1 MRMHD
6 AVANLLSRS
15 RRLSMKSISS
25 SLHRVMS
32 CEESNLSWQV
42 TEWFFGRDEQEDAQG
57 LSKEE
62 EARREEIA
70 QSLRREWA
78 ARIARYLAFCVDGV
92 SLGRRFGLRHLVQAA
107 IGGPAGPPRLRPADR
122 AKIERMLEFL
132 VHFRDGDKPFEPGAE
147 PCRFNIFDAFLAP
160 GKRRDRDIVDKCQL
174 NDGVRV
180 GGVIPFHYSTL
191 FPLHFLISPGL
202 VPVECD
208 VYVYDRPDLRLP
220 CQVLARLIRL
230 QYVKAVMK
238 RYSDQAYPALLTALL
253 CRKSNARSL
262 TLQISNELSSLACV
276 DPPLSFLTTRTCI
289 DTLVRHIRLRANDE
303 MVLCQLSLAL
313 DGLARHSETCRT
325 LLSNSGL
332 PRVVVP
338 QLLRANLAV
347 RTVFLRLLEHCYKE
361 RRSA

>member
-1 MRMHD
+1 
-6 AVANLLSRS
+6 
-15 RRLSMKSISS
+15 
-25 SLHRVMS
+25 MS

-174 NDGVRV
+174 NDGV
-180 GGVIPFHYSTL
+180 
-191 FPLHFLISPGL
+191 
-202 VPVECD
+202 
-208 VYVYDRPDLRLP
+208 
-220 CQVLARLIRL
+220 LARLIRL